1 MAIRNKT
8 TFYRLPA
15 FRVLGLQT
23 LICIAVAGIALI
35 AYGQQSAASILAGGV
50 LVVVP
55 QAYFA
60 AKTFRYYGARSTG
73 AIVRAMWSG
82 HAGKMIL
89 TAVLFALVFTGL
101 KSLNVAALI
110 ASYVGVMLLGI
121 FAQFLTRSF

>member
-8 TFYRLPA
+8 AFYRLPA
-15 FRVLGLQT
+15 FRILGLQA
-23 LICIAVAGIALI
+23 LVCVALAGIALMVF
-35 AYGQQSAASILAGGV
+35 GQQNAVSVLAGGA
-50 LVVVP
+50 VVVIP

-89 TAVLFALVFTGL
+89 TAVLFALVFTGF
-101 KSLNVAALI
+101 KSLNVAVLI
-110 ASYVGVMLLGI
+110 ASYMGVMLLGI